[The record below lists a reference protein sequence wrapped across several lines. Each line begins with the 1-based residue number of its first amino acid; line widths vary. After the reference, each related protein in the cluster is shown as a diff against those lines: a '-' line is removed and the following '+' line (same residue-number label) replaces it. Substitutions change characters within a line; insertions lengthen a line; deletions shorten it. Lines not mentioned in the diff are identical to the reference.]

1 MTILKVLALEGHIL
15 TMQSSGLQYHQ
26 STRHLSTNM
35 ASRSPPKYTYIAY
48 HAEQPKILPI
58 GRKYRV
64 NFETHKSTREE
75 GFLTSRLPVNAD
87 ELLSLRVVEDLEGW
101 GGLHPTTT
109 AQLENLWRL
118 KSIQPT
124 SNMDVTVD
132 FLGQIFYQDSGAQ
145 QKRYRPGQNIVI
157 VKMPMLERRRKPY

>member
-1 MTILKVLALEGHIL
+1 MTVVLL
-15 TMQSSGLQYHQ
+15 
-26 STRHLSTNM
+26 
-35 ASRSPPKYTYIAY
+35 
-48 HAEQPKILPI
+48 
-58 GRKYRV
+58 
-64 NFETHKSTREE
+64 ETHKSTREE
-75 GFLTSRLPVNAD
+75 GFLTSRPPVNAD

-109 AQLENLWRL
+109 AQLENLWQL

-132 FLGQIFYQDSGAQ
+132 SLGQIFYQDPGAQ